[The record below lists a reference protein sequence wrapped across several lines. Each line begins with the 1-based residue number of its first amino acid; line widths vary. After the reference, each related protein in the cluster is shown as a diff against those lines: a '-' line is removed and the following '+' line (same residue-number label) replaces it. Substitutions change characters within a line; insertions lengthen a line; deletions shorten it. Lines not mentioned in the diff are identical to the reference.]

1 VLGGIVAVAVAA
13 STFLALRASPVGFD
27 QRGNELE
34 DLAGMIQARS
44 VAFLGVDRFSGYW
57 LRGTLMRSPGGYVP
71 SEVQARQ
78 KKVWQQGLAMDFDTL
93 PSARLDEF
101 NYVITTTAQYQS
113 TPPPNFRPV
122 VRTASY
128 VLWKRHGPTP
138 RLHIIEKDGTPGA
151 VLDCATAEGRGIAR
165 RPGTATVL
173 PEPVVK
179 GRKAWSDSHFD
190 APGTATQRLRVGPG
204 RWALSLQYHS
214 QVPLT
219 ISAPGLQVGLP
230 ASLDGMYLTHRAQG
244 AFWAAGR
251 LHAKH
256 GGPVTVTV
264 SARKPSRFQRLV
276 GVRRQVWLGPLAA
289 TQAGSGNVPLRS
301 ACGRFVDHFT
311 VRRGYA
317 SGSR

>member
-1 VLGGIVAVAVAA
+1 
-13 STFLALRASPVGFD
+13 
-27 QRGNELE
+27 
-34 DLAGMIQARS
+34 
-44 VAFLGVDRFSGYW
+44 
-57 LRGTLMRSPGGYVP
+57 
-71 SEVQARQ
+71 
-78 KKVWQQGLAMDFDTL
+78 
-93 PSARLDEF
+93 
-101 NYVITTTAQYQS
+101 
-113 TPPPNFRPV
+113 
-122 VRTASY
+122 

-173 PEPVVK
+173 PEPVVNS
-179 GRKAWSDSHFD
+179 RKAWSDSHFD
-190 APGTATQRLRVGPG
+190 APGAATQRLRLGPG

-219 ISAPGLQVGLP
+219 VSAPGLRVGLP

-251 LHAKH
+251 LHARH

-289 TQAGSGNVPLRS
+289 TQAGSANVPLRS